1 MRLSDLP
8 TPALL
13 LDLDRLRRN
22 AAFGLRRARELGVA
36 LRPHMKT
43 TKSRQVAQLAIDPD
57 FGGIAVSTLK
67 EAEHFAE
74 AGIADIQLALCMPP
88 GRIDQALALA
98 ARIPRFSVFVD
109 DLDMVDELVRRAAG
123 ARQPLGV
130 WIEIDSGEHR
140 TGVAPQGALLPEL
153 ARRIAG
159 AQGLRLA
166 GVATHAGQSYDAR
179 SVAAV
184 AAVAEDERR
193 AVTAAAE
200 RLRAEGLECHG
211 VSAGSTPGL
220 AHARSGAGLT
230 EYRAGVYLLGDLFQ
244 AGLGSLDTD
253 AIAVSVLTS
262 VIARSEAPRRF
273 MVDAGGLA
281 LSKDRGTAALPGH
294 DRGYGVLCGLDD
306 GAAAA
311 PADGALQVADVA
323 QEHGFVPVPEAA
335 PLPALGQRFR
345 VLPNH
350 ACMTAAMYDR
360 YVVHDGQT
368 VLGTWPRINGWG

>member
-43 TKSRQVAQLAIDPD
+43 TKSWQVAQLAIDPD

-193 AVTAAAE
+193 AVTAAAG

-230 EYRAGVYLLGDLFQ
+230 
-244 AGLGSLDTD
+244 
-253 AIAVSVLTS
+253 
-262 VIARSEAPRRF
+262 
-273 MVDAGGLA
+273 
-281 LSKDRGTAALPGH
+281 
-294 DRGYGVLCGLDD
+294 
-306 GAAAA
+306 
-311 PADGALQVADVA
+311 
-323 QEHGFVPVPEAA
+323 
-335 PLPALGQRFR
+335 
-345 VLPNH
+345 
-350 ACMTAAMYDR
+350 
-360 YVVHDGQT
+360 
-368 VLGTWPRINGWG
+368 

>member
-1 MRLSDLP
+1 
-8 TPALL
+8 
-13 LDLDRLRRN
+13 
-22 AAFGLRRARELGVA
+22 
-36 LRPHMKT
+36 
-43 TKSRQVAQLAIDPD
+43 
-57 FGGIAVSTLK
+57 
-67 EAEHFAE
+67 
-74 AGIADIQLALCMPP
+74 
-88 GRIDQALALA
+88 
-98 ARIPRFSVFVD
+98 
-109 DLDMVDELVRRAAG
+109 
-123 ARQPLGV
+123 
-130 WIEIDSGEHR
+130 
-140 TGVAPQGALLPEL
+140 
-153 ARRIAG
+153 
-159 AQGLRLA
+159 
-166 GVATHAGQSYDAR
+166 
-179 SVAAV
+179 
-184 AAVAEDERR
+184 
-193 AVTAAAE
+193 
-200 RLRAEGLECHG
+200 
-211 VSAGSTPGL
+211 L

-244 AGLGSLDTD
+244 AGLGSLDPD

-262 VIARSEAPRRF
+262 VIARAEAPRRF

-323 QEHGFVPVPEAA
+323 QEHGFVPVPEDA

>member
-1 MRLSDLP
+1 
-8 TPALL
+8 
-13 LDLDRLRRN
+13 
-22 AAFGLRRARELGVA
+22 
-36 LRPHMKT
+36 
-43 TKSRQVAQLAIDPD
+43 
-57 FGGIAVSTLK
+57 
-67 EAEHFAE
+67 
-74 AGIADIQLALCMPP
+74 
-88 GRIDQALALA
+88 LA

-179 SVAAV
+179 SVEAV

-200 RLRAEGLECHG
+200 RLRAEGLACEG

-220 AHARSGAGLT
+220 AHAQSGAGLT

-262 VIARSEAPRRF
+262 VIARAEAPRRF

-281 LSKDRGTAALPGH
+281 LSKDRGTAAIPGH
-294 DRGYGVLCGLDD
+294 DRGYGVLCGLD
-306 GAAAA
+306 AAAA
-311 PADGALQVADVA
+311 SSADGALQVADVA
-323 QEHGFVPVPEAA
+323 QEHGFVPVPEDA